1 MTIEQTK
8 QFVEGLFADKKDL
21 AGEPYIEHIKRVANR
36 VADYPMDISCCEWK
50 VAVLHDVLEDTLV
63 TERILRSL
71 FEEEVVDAVVLL
83 TRNRDVVYETYI
95 DSIIASGN
103 KMAIEVKL
111 ADLEDN
117 MDMSRLSVIRDKDI
131 ERLKKYHSSYI
142 KLKEALSKL

>member
-1 MTIEQTK
+1 M
-8 QFVEGLFADKKDL
+8 EGLFADKKDL

-83 TRNRDVVYETYI
+83 TRKEGVDYGNYI
-95 DSIIASGN
+95 ESIITSGD
-103 KMAIEVKL
+103 KKAIKVKL
-111 ADLEDN
+111 ADLKDN
-117 MDMSRLSVIRDKDI
+117 MDMSRLSVIKDKDI
-131 ERLKKYHSSYI
+131 DRLKKYHSSYI